1 MVEFDCIFR
10 ESEVSIIDWVK
21 SNDYFLVIFL
31 GLTLLAHAILTEDE
45 VQKRKAQKVLAGLLV
60 LIGCVIWAVVTV
72 K

>member
-1 MVEFDCIFR
+1 MVELDFIFR
-10 ESEVSIIDWVK
+10 ESEVLIIDWVK
-21 SNDYFLVIFL
+21 SNDYFLIIFV
-31 GLTLLAHAILTEDE
+31 GLSLLAHAILTEDE